1 MQHTTTLQIGEE
13 RKEKKKLYHPH
24 KLIRRLKLL
33 VEVCAM
39 AQRTVKLVLQVPFIQ
54 TIFME
59 DMQAF
64 EVSNDLGGEDGFEAD
79 GTGPVSLILP
89 AQTLTKSWKHTR
101 QTGHRYPQLDVEALS
116 SWTTTL
122 REYSWVI
129 RRRACGGVSG
139 WCCAWA

>member
-13 RKEKKKLYHPH
+13 KKRKKKKLYHPH

-79 GTGPVSLILP
+79 GTGPVS
-89 AQTLTKSWKHTR
+89 
-101 QTGHRYPQLDVEALS
+101 
-116 SWTTTL
+116 
-122 REYSWVI
+122 
-129 RRRACGGVSG
+129 
-139 WCCAWA
+139 